1 MSKKSSRN
9 NKAPSAAKDPVTGV
23 GAGQAG
29 AADTDATVAMEAIR
43 LPEPGAEPPAVPAD
57 NDATVA
63 LSSADLAAKLAEAAA
78 PPPAASPAASSDETA
93 TAVFDAGAIQ
103 AALAAREAATAEAA
117 KPAPGKVELAKPEP
131 SKPEPSK
138 TEPAK
143 ATSSKPD
150 AGKAAKTTPA
160 KPAAGATTAKDVAA
174 AASKDG
180 EYPSTGVLGLDI
192 VMRWSGEM
200 HKARFYPQPTTVT
213 IGADGEFALPE
224 DVLGGKK
231 LQTLVQPDSKD
242 QFALRIDD
250 PAMSGQLLVGDKVFA
265 LEDVR
270 AGKTELKGPAIPL
283 TKQTHALL
291 SYGDFTFL
299 LSRGAVPPPAP
310 ASLWSKENWLL
321 LGCLAI
327 SAVVLL
333 VPLIAGFNSA
343 AFRDRTKLSY
353 SEQLDETTR
362 EIIEIAQIEEPEK
375 KEEKPEEKT
384 EDKAEDEPGKKEEE
398 QAEPALVPR
407 DEPVKAEQAKIDD
420 TLQNKTGEER
430 KEAVEKLVAEKAAA
444 ATADIDKALAAA
456 DNLNGGT
463 KLFADAGPD
472 GDAQAGAGPSVV
484 ADFGSEPGSGSG
496 GPLGRAGGP
505 GGNGDTDK
513 RVADGLGKQGL
524 DGKKVITDADVKDK
538 ERQKV
543 VRVGGGSG
551 DTDGELP
558 KSVVA
563 AYMNSKAGA
572 IKACYQ
578 KGLQSNPDLSGS
590 IKVRFLIQPS
600 GSIAG
605 AKMESS
611 SLGAESVE
619 TCIMNNIK
627 SWKFPQA
634 KNGGGTTVSKTWS
647 FRST

>member
-9 NKAPSAAKDPVTGV
+9 NKAPSAANDAAAGNGV
-23 GAGQAG
+23 GQTR
-29 AADTDATVAMEAIR
+29 AAETDATVALDAIQ
-43 LPEPGAEPPAVPAD
+43 LPEVDA
-57 NDATVA
+57 DATVA
-63 LSSADLAAKLAEAAA
+63 LSTADLAAKLAESNDT
-78 PPPAASPAASSDETA
+78 PPAVPDAPAAGGRNSDETA

-103 AALAAREAATAEAA
+103 AALAAREAAAESSKSEAGKSAA
-117 KPAPGKVELAKPEP
+117 AKPEP
-131 SKPEPSK
+131 
-138 TEPAK
+138 AK
-143 ATSSKPD
+143 SASSKADAGKAAAGKAD
-150 AGKAAKTTPA
+150 AGKAAKAPA
-160 KPAAGATTAKDVAA
+160 TSAKEVAA
-174 AASKDG
+174 AASKDS

-213 IGADGEFALPE
+213 IGADGEFTLPE

-231 LQTLVQPDSKD
+231 LQTLIQPDSKD

-250 PAMSGQLLVGDKVFA
+250 PAMSGQLLVGDKVYA

-270 AGKTELKGPAIPL
+270 AGKTELKGPAIGL

-291 SYGDFTFL
+291 TFGDFTFVV
-299 LSRGAVPPPAP
+299 SRGAVPPPAP

-343 AFRDRTKLSY
+343 DFRDRTKLSY
-353 SEQLDETTR
+353 NEQLDETTR

-375 KEEKPEEKT
+375 KEEKPEEATDEKV
-384 EDKAEDEPGKKEEE
+384 EEEAGKKAEEP
-398 QAEPALVPR
+398 AEPALVPR
-407 DEPVKAEQAKIDD
+407 EEPIKAEQAKIDD

-430 KEAVEKLVAEKAAA
+430 KEAVEKLVADKAAA
-444 ATADIDKALAAA
+444 ATADIDKALAAT
-456 DNLNGGT
+456 DNMPGGT

-472 GDAQAGAGPSVV
+472 SGAQAGGGPSVV

-505 GGNGDTDK
+505 GGGDTEK
-513 RVADGLGKQGL
+513 RVAGGLEKQGL

-543 VRVGGGSG
+543 VRVGGGAG